1 MNDKPNG
8 QAPAPLPPQM
18 PSMFTAQEL
27 NGILQLF
34 DIALKNQDRGGVQ
47 IAAGVVMLTNKINGI
62 LQQMQRRD
70 EAMQQARQ
78 RPPAAPPPSPPDRKA
93 ELQSSTALSPPL
105 RRGNKSATAPK
116 EAK

>member
-27 NGILQLF
+27 NVMLQVC
-34 DIALKNQDRGGVQ
+34 DVALKHPTLGG
-47 IAAGVVMLTNKINGI
+47 
-62 LQQMQRRD
+62 LQMSDALALAVKTRNLLQSMQRRD